1 MLAAGESA
9 STLES
14 WRERS
19 IVVRK
24 HPHDDRRE
32 PRKNLAGLPEGK
44 SSTPS
49 SRVIDHEQRDVTEL
63 STAAESAMSR
73 RGMGVVSCLGSSEPA
88 ECQSYKAEKCTDV
101 TVSVHKEHMQAV
113 NSCKAQEEIY
123 MDQEAVPA
131 KQIEAEKLRQ
141 DVQTPSTVLVWIDV
155 ALSGEPVLCNTLFAG
170 AGRLKNHVIE
180 TPRVREAGFSLEA

>member
-1 MLAAGESA
+1 MTTDANHVE
-9 STLES
+9 
-14 WRERS
+14 
-19 IVVRK
+19 
-24 HPHDDRRE
+24 
-32 PRKNLAGLPEGK
+32 NLAGLPEGK

-88 ECQSYKAEKCTDV
+88 ECHSCKAEKCTDV

-113 NSCKAQEEIY
+113 NSRNAQEEIY
-123 MDQEAVPA
+123 MDQEAVSA
-131 KQIEAEKLRQ
+131 TMNKSGLQIEAEKLRQ
-141 DVQTPSTVLVWIDV
+141 DVQTPSMVLVWIDV
-155 ALSGEPVLCNTLFAG
+155 ALSGEPVSCNTLFAG

-180 TPRVREAGFSLEA
+180 TPMTAILTRILRRAERQSTRLQETSKIRPSR